1 MTTSIFLILG
11 GLIVL
16 VLGGELL
23 VRGASRLAAL
33 AGVSPLII
41 GLTVVA
47 FGTSAPELA
56 VSVKA
61 SFGGQADIAV
71 GNVVGSSIF
80 NILFIL
86 GISAII
92 SPLVVSSQLV
102 RIDVPI
108 MIIASI
114 AAWLFSMDG
123 YLSTLEGSILFL
135 GLIGYLGWSI
145 YQSQKE
151 NVYVQEEFNQEF
163 SEQPKKTLAGIC
175 WEGCLI
181 VVGLV
186 FLTYGAQWLVTGSSN
201 IARSLG
207 MSELLIGLTIVA
219 VGTSL
224 PEVATSIMA
233 SVRGERD
240 IAVGNVVGSNIFNVM
255 SVMGLSA
262 IVSPTGIAISESAL
276 RLDMPI
282 MIAACIACLPIFYI
296 GHRIERWDGIVF
308 FGYYIA
314 YTAYLILEATNSAV
328 SRTLADIVV
337 FFVIPLSA
345 LTLLIGVVRHWKA
358 NRVQANGEVK

>member
-33 AGVSPLII
+33 AGVSPLIS

-114 AAWLFSMDG
+114 AA
-123 YLSTLEGSILFL
+123 
-135 GLIGYLGWSI
+135 
-145 YQSQKE
+145 
-151 NVYVQEEFNQEF
+151 
-163 SEQPKKTLAGIC
+163 
-175 WEGCLI
+175 
-181 VVGLV
+181 
-186 FLTYGAQWLVTGSSN
+186 
-201 IARSLG
+201 
-207 MSELLIGLTIVA
+207 
-219 VGTSL
+219 
-224 PEVATSIMA
+224 
-233 SVRGERD
+233 
-240 IAVGNVVGSNIFNVM
+240 
-255 SVMGLSA
+255 
-262 IVSPTGIAISESAL
+262 
-276 RLDMPI
+276 
-282 MIAACIACLPIFYI
+282 
-296 GHRIERWDGIVF
+296 
-308 FGYYIA
+308 
-314 YTAYLILEATNSAV
+314 
-328 SRTLADIVV
+328 
-337 FFVIPLSA
+337 
-345 LTLLIGVVRHWKA
+345 
-358 NRVQANGEVK
+358 